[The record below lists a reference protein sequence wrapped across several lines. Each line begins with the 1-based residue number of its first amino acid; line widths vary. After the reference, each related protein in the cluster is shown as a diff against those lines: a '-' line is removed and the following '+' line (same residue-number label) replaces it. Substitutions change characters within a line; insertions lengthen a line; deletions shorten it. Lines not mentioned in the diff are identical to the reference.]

1 MDITQMLCKDVT
13 PIKNNEFT
21 IELMQKV
28 KHEGD
33 NKLWYVASI
42 SICKQFTIS
51 DISNFVETLQP
62 RLWFSKTF
70 EKIKKWHQQ
79 RDEDDI

>member
-1 MDITQMLCKDVT
+1 MLCKDVT

-33 NKLWYVASI
+33 NKLWYVACI
-42 SICKQFTIS
+42 SICK
-51 DISNFVETLQP
+51 
-62 RLWFSKTF
+62 
-70 EKIKKWHQQ
+70 
-79 RDEDDI
+79 